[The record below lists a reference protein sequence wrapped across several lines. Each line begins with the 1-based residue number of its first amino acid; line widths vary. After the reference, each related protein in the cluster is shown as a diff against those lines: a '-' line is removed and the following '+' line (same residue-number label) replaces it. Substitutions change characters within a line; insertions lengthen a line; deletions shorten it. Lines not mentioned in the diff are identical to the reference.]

1 MDDYNV
7 GDIISYCDSYYGLIV
22 SKNKIRSMIYLKV
35 LNLQT
40 SIRQVNIRQRENK
53 DSYLYKV
60 INV

>member
-7 GDIISYCDSYYGLIV
+7 GDIISYCDKYYGLIV
-22 SKNKIRSMIYLKV
+22 SKKKMRSMIYLKV
-35 LNLQT
+35 LNVQT